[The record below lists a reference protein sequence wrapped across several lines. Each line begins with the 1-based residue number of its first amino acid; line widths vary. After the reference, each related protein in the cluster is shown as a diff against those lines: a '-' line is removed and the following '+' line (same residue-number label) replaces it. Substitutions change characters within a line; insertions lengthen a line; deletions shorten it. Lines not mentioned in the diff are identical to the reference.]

1 MPDST
6 KNFSVDS
13 VNAPVGNTTVT
24 RTEFIDSLEH
34 LNYADGNIRSIDELS
49 GTAGFV
55 QLDGSG
61 GATIKRFLSSTG
73 LGWTNFDGEG
83 GNPTIRLSDPV
94 TFLHSLLS
102 VETNAVTNNYVVSIL
117 NNSTTTYALPTPTV
131 GVAGIKIIVNKLPS
145 NMNANI
151 TSTAWEDYP
160 FDSSFTLSSGN
171 FAIFLHDTESKWYV
185 PAAEDS
191 TLT

>member
-24 RTEFIDSLEH
+24 RTEFIDALEH
-34 LNYADGNIRSIDELS
+34 LNYASGNMRSIDELS

-61 GATIKRFLSSTG
+61 AATIKRFLASTG

-83 GNPTIRLSDPV
+83 GNPTVRLTDPV

-102 VETNAVTNNYVVSIL
+102 VETNAITNNYVVSIL
-117 NNSTTTYALPTPTV
+117 NTGLSYALPTPTI
-131 GVAGIKIIVNKLPS
+131 GVAGVKVVLNKHDYNS
-145 NMNANI
+145 NIAI
-151 TSTAWEDYP
+151 TSNAWVDYP
-160 FDSSFTLSSGN
+160 FDSSFNLSSGN
-171 FAIFLHDTESKWYV
+171 FAIFFHDTNSKWYV

>member
-6 KNFSVDS
+6 KNFSVDT

-34 LNYADGNIRSIDELS
+34 LNYASGNMRSIDELS

-61 GATIKRFLSSTG
+61 AATIKRFLSSSG
-73 LGWTNFDGEG
+73 LGWTNYDGEG
-83 GNPTIRLSDPV
+83 GNPTIRLANPV
-94 TFLHSLLS
+94 TFLQSLLS
-102 VETNAVTNNYVVSIL
+102 VETNTITNDYVVSIF
-117 NNSTTTYALPTPTV
+117 TGVGGTFTLPEPTV
-131 GVAGIKIIVNKLPS
+131 GVCGLKICLNKS
-145 NMNANI
+145 ASNANVSI
-151 TSTAWEDYP
+151 TSTHWEDYP
-160 FDSSFTLSSGN
+160 FDQSLTLSSGN
-171 FAIFLHDTESKWYV
+171 FAIFAHDTSSKWYI
-185 PAAEDS
+185 PSAEGS

>member
-61 GATIKRFLSSTG
+61 SATIKRFLSSTG

-83 GNPTIRLSDPV
+83 GNPTIRLTDPV

-171 FAIFLHDTESKWYV
+171 FAIFLHDTEGKWYV

>member
-1 MPDST
+1 M
-6 KNFSVDS
+6 
-13 VNAPVGNTTVT
+13 GNTTVT

-34 LNYADGNIRSIDELS
+34 LNYASGNMRSIDELS

-55 QLDGSG
+55 QLDGNG

-94 TFLHSLLS
+94 TFLQSLLS
-102 VETNAVTNNYVVSIL
+102 VETNTITNDYVVSIL
-117 NNSTTTYALPTPTV
+117 NTGSSYALPTPTV
-131 GVAGIKIIVNKLPS
+131 GVAGVKIVLNKHD
-145 NMNANI
+145 ANSHIAI
-151 TSTAWEDYP
+151 TSSDWEDFP
-160 FDSSFTLSSGN
+160 FDSSFDLDSGN
-171 FAIFLHDTESKWYV
+171 SAIFFHDTNAKWYV

>member
-6 KNFSVDS
+6 KNFSVDT

-24 RTEFIDSLEH
+24 RAEFIDSLEH
-34 LNYADGNIRSIDELS
+34 LNYASGNMRSIDELS

-94 TFLHSLLS
+94 TFLQSLLS
-102 VETNAVTNNYVVSIL
+102 VEFNTITNDYVVSIFNGSIPSFTL
-117 NNSTTTYALPTPTV
+117 PEPTP
-131 GVAGIKIIVNKLPS
+131 GVCGLKICLNKS
-145 NMNANI
+145 FVNMNVSI
-151 TSTAWEDYP
+151 SSTHWEDYP
-160 FDSSFTLSSGN
+160 FDQSLTLSSGN
-171 FAIFLHDTESKWYV
+171 FAIFVHDTSSKWYI
-185 PAAEDS
+185 PSAEGS